1 MRPLICKTWNTFTS
15 ILTLTEITS
24 TYTSPSGVNY
34 TVKLRANS
42 GFDEWNIYRD
52 GIWVQF
58 ALSEEGV
65 ANSVAHY
72 ENPGPDRGSRFD

>member
-1 MRPLICKTWNTFTS
+1 MRLLIFKTLSTFTS

-24 TYTSPSGVNY
+24 TYTSPSGISY
-34 TVKLRANS
+34 TVQYRNDP
-42 GFDEWNIYRD
+42 GFDEWDIFLD
-52 GIWVQF
+52 GVWVQF

-72 ENPGPDRGSRFD
+72 ENPGPDLGSRFD

>member
-1 MRPLICKTWNTFTS
+1 MNTT
-15 ILTLTEITS
+15 
-24 TYTSPSGVNY
+24 TYTSPSGNCYEVQH
-34 TVKLRANS
+34 KKHS

-72 ENPGPDRGSRFD
+72 ECPGPDLGSRYD

>member
-1 MRPLICKTWNTFTS
+1 MNTLS
-15 ILTLTEITS
+15 S

-34 TVKLRANS
+34 TVKLRTNS

-72 ENPGPDRGSRFD
+72 ECPGPDLGSRFD

>member
-1 MRPLICKTWNTFTS
+1 MKT
-15 ILTLTEITS
+15 ILT
-24 TYTSPSGVNY
+24 TYTSPSGNRY
-34 TVKLRANS
+34 TVQYTNHS
-42 GFDEWNIYRD
+42 GFDEWDIYRN

-72 ENPGPDRGSRFD
+72 ESPGPDLGSRYD